1 MFETLI
7 SAVQSDGAGDALLY
21 FCAFVLF
28 SIFIVRYSTIANLRV
43 PQFFNPFS
51 SLRRLVLPRNP
62 LLNGQANKLIAAL
75 PSPPSLPLIGH
86 LALVKPW
93 HGPSFLKNMCVLS
106 EKYSEFFVLKL
117 GREPFIVCSSPSAVK
132 DVFSG
137 SEARGFRQQNTKGT
151 LYKFLHPWL
160 GTGLL
165 TSNGDQTGDKW
176 ITRRKMLTPAFHFS
190 IIKQFVTVFN
200 EQSRILVHVL
210 DSHCNATKDGSKVV
224 DVFPIMTHA
233 TLDVICAAAM
243 GRHFNAQLETNNEY
257 ASSVKMASELIWTR
271 MTTPFLNPDF
281 IWKISPQGRKLNAL
295 LKVLHGFTDRVIA
308 ERRASR
314 QNSSSTAAESNSG
327 DGQGLAFLDLLLENE
342 SLSDSDIREEV
353 DTFMFEGHDTT
364 ASGLSFTMW
373 CLGRNPSVM
382 EKLQRE
388 VYSVC
393 GRHDPPTWEQAKD
406 LVYCDMVLKE
416 GLRLFP
422 PVPSIGRTL
431 NQNVSLLD
439 HSSKEMAIPKHS
451 DVIILPYVMH
461 RSVRH
466 WGPDAGT
473 FRPER
478 FDRNDPAQ
486 DTRTTTHPY
495 LYLPFSQGQRNCIGR
510 VFADTE
516 QKVVLAHLVQ
526 NFDWIS
532 VQEEKE
538 LDLQPELIMKP
549 GNGIHL
555 RMFRRVYPPGS

>member
-1 MFETLI
+1 MCRLI
-7 SAVQSDGAGDALLY
+7 
-21 FCAFVLF
+21 
-28 SIFIVRYSTIANLRV
+28 
-43 PQFFNPFS
+43 
-51 SLRRLVLPRNP
+51 LPRNP
-62 LLNGQANKLIAAL
+62 LLNSDANKLIAAL

-93 HGPSFLKNMCVLS
+93 HGPTFLKRMCALS
-106 EKYSEFFVLKL
+106 DQYSEFFVLKL
-117 GREPFIVCSSPSAVK
+117 GREPFIVCSSPTAVK

-137 SEARGFRQQNTKGT
+137 SDERGFRMQSTKGT
-151 LYKFLHPWL
+151 FYKFLHPWL

-165 TSNGDQTGDKW
+165 TSNGNAPGDKW
-176 ITRRKMLTPAFHFS
+176 HTRRKMLSPAFSFD
-190 IIKQFVTVFN
+190 IVKEFVAVFN
-200 EQSRILVHVL
+200 EQSRILVQVL
-210 DSHCNATKDGSKVV
+210 SSHCNDTKDGTKSV
-224 DVFPIMTHA
+224 DVFPIVTHA

-243 GRHFNAQLETNNEY
+243 GQHFNAQLDKNNEY

-281 IWKISPQGRKLNAL
+281 LWKISPQGRKLNSL

-308 ERRASR
+308 ERRVSR
-314 QNSSSTAAESNSG
+314 KAQSSG
-327 DGQGLAFLDLLLENE
+327 GQRLAFLDLLLENE
-342 SLSDSDIREEV
+342 SLSDADIREEV

-373 CLGRNPSVM
+373 CLGHNPAVM
-382 EKLQRE
+382 QKLRSE
-388 VYSVC
+388 VDSVC
-393 GRHDPPTWEQAKD
+393 GRHPPTWEQAKD
-406 LVYCDMVLKE
+406 LEYCDMVLKE

-422 PVPSIGRTL
+422 PVPSISRTL
-431 NQNVSLLD
+431 NQNISLFD
-439 HSSKEMAIPKHS
+439 HSSPRKEMVIPKHS
-451 DVIILPYVMH
+451 EIIILPYAMH
-461 RSVRH
+461 RSEQR

-486 DTRTTTHPY
+486 DTRLTTQPY

-510 VFADTE
+510 LFADTE

-532 VQEEKE
+532 VQQEED

-549 GNGIHL
+549 GKGIHL
-555 RMFRRVYPPGS
+555 RMSRRVYPSGS